1 MSASRRS
8 EHLVLTRLTTKEQAT
23 MNLNISGHHID
34 VSSPLRA
41 YVLDKLKRIERHF
54 DHLISADVILSVEKM
69 RQKAEA
75 TVHASGADL
84 HAEAVDGDMYA
95 AIDLMMDKLDQ
106 QTRKHK
112 EKLRNHHQKEP
123 TKRMLQ

>member
-1 MSASRRS
+1 
-8 EHLVLTRLTTKEQAT
+8 
-23 MNLNISGHHID
+23 MNLNISGHH
-34 VSSPLRA
+34 VELTSPMRE
-41 YVLDKLKRIERHF
+41 YVLNKLKRIERHF
-54 DHLISADVILSVEKM
+54 DHLISAEVILSVEKL

-75 TVHASGADL
+75 TIHASGANL

-112 EKLRNHHQKEP
+112 DKVRSHHQKDP
-123 TKRMLQ
+123 PKRMTH